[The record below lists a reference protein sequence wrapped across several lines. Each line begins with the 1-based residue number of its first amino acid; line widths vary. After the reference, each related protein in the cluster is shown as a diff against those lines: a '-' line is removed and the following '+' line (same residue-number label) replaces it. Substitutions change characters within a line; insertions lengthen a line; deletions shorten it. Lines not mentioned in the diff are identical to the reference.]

1 MNYHVSGP
9 EQRLNE
15 NRMLGQIVKKRTVMV
30 INSTNINKMNNHL
43 SHATFLVISKILTTF

>member
-15 NRMLGQIVKKRTVMV
+15 NRMLGQIVRKRTVMV